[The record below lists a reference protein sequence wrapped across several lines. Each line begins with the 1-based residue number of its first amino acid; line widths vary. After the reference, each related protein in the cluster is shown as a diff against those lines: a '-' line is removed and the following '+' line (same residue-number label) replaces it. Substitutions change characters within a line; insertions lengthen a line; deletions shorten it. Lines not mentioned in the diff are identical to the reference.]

1 MKKAL
6 LVILALLVIFG
17 LYTFTKKQTKI
28 PTSPEVIQNPNPSTN
43 NEASAPQGEENTQNN
58 ENANNEAGNNE
69 DNTPQE
75 DTNNNEANNNDSS
88 TDNNGNDNDNTPNDD
103 NAPEQANN
111 GNGNNANTYTQNPNR
126 TPCQGLFLYQG
137 NQGNSTFID
146 TTAQEYLAQNQTPE
160 TVYNGYE
167 IRGCVSQIGNGTY
180 DNR

>member
-6 LVILALLVIFG
+6 LIILVLLVIFG

-28 PTSPEVIQNPNPSTN
+28 PTSPVVVQNPNPSTN
-43 NEASAPQGEENTQNN
+43 NEVSAPQGEENTQNN
-58 ENANNEAGNNE
+58 ENTNNEENTETGNDEN
-69 DNTPQE
+69 DAPQE
-75 DTNNNEANNNDSS
+75 NNNNDGSN
-88 TDNNGNDNDNTPNDD
+88 DNNT
-103 NAPEQANN
+103 PEQANN
-111 GNGNNANTYTQNPNR
+111 SNGNNTNTYTQNPNR